1 MSDRTLL
8 HHHLR
13 HIAFVHRPYDP
24 AVVQRLLPDGLTVE
38 LLDDRAWV
46 SLIAFDVRMRPA
58 GLPPVPWL
66 TRFPQT
72 YLRTYVTGPDGRAG
86 VWFLSLDGARL
97 VPALLARWAWGAPF
111 AWSRVQVARD
121 GDRLSYDVSRRFPA
135 DRAHGRLVV
144 EAGARLVADDHDR
157 FLTERSLL
165 WGLSPRGRTRTR
177 RLVATL
183 ADHDPWR
190 LRAARLVD
198 ADDGLFAAAGLPP
211 TTDTPRLHVVDEMH
225 VRFRGRLPVNV
236 TESTVGTVHL
246 PG

>member
-1 MSDRTLL
+1 MSARTLL

-13 HIAFVHRPYDP
+13 HIVFVHRPYDP
-24 AVVQRLLPDGLTVE
+24 AAVQRLLPDGLTVE
-38 LLDDRAWV
+38 LLDHRAWV

-66 TRFPQT
+66 TRFPQN

-111 AWSRVQVARD
+111 AWSRVDADRR
-121 GDRLSYDVSRRFPA
+121 GDLLSYDVARRFPA
-135 DRAHGRLVV
+135 DGAHGRLVV
-144 EAGARLVADDHDR
+144 EPGARLVPDDHDC

-165 WGLSPRGRTRTR
+165 WGASPRGR
-177 RLVATL
+177 RLVATV

-211 TTDTPRLHVVDEMH
+211 TTDAPRLHVADEMH
-225 VRFRGRLPVNV
+225 VRFRGRLRV
-236 TESTVGTVHL
+236 TESTVGRAHP